1 MSNLVKLDV
10 NTYYDITVIGAGPAA
25 ISAAVY
31 SARKGLKT
39 SMIGDLV
46 GGQLLNTNDIE
57 NIIGIPL
64 TDGFSFSQ
72 QLEKHLSE
80 YEVAFHKG
88 HNVKEIKVV
97 DNEKIVLVDD
107 GLEFKTKTIIIATG
121 GKWRKLGIPGEN
133 EYSGKGVHYC
143 ATCDGPF
150 YRNKE
155 VAIVGGGNSGVE
167 AAIDLSNIVKKV
179 FLVEYLDELKA
190 DNVLIEKLATLSN
203 VEVMTSSSIKEVKGN
218 QFAESLY
225 IENRKN
231 NEKFDLN
238 VDGIFVEIGTVAN
251 TDFVSGLVKRNEKNE
266 IIIDS
271 NNMTSVDG
279 IFAAGDCTNTKFKQI
294 IIAMGEGA
302 KASLAAFE
310 YIIKNTK

>member
-31 SARKGLKT
+31 SARKGLKIA
-39 SMIGDLV
+39 MIGDLV

-107 GLEFKTKTIIIATG
+107 GQEFKTKTIIIATG

-203 VEVMTSSSIKEVKGN
+203 VEVMTSSSVKEVKGN

-231 NEKFDLN
+231 NEKSDLN

-251 TDFVSGLVKRNEKNE
+251 TDFVSELVKRNEKNE

>member
-46 GGQLLNTNDIE
+46 GGQVLNTNDIE

>member
-1 MSNLVKLDV
+1 
-10 NTYYDITVIGAGPAA
+10 
-25 ISAAVY
+25 
-31 SARKGLKT
+31 
-39 SMIGDLV
+39 
-46 GGQLLNTNDIE
+46 
-57 NIIGIPL
+57 
-64 TDGFSFSQ
+64 
-72 QLEKHLSE
+72 
-80 YEVAFHKG
+80 
-88 HNVKEIKVV
+88 
-97 DNEKIVLVDD
+97 
-107 GLEFKTKTIIIATG
+107 
-121 GKWRKLGIPGEN
+121 
-133 EYSGKGVHYC
+133 
-143 ATCDGPF
+143 
-150 YRNKE
+150 
-155 VAIVGGGNSGVE
+155 
-167 AAIDLSNIVKKV
+167 
-179 FLVEYLDELKA
+179 
-190 DNVLIEKLATLSN
+190 
-203 VEVMTSSSIKEVKGN
+203 MTSSSVKEVKGN

-231 NEKFDLN
+231 NEKSDLN

>member
-203 VEVMTSSSIKEVKGN
+203 VEVMTSSSVKEVKGN

>member
-39 SMIGDLV
+39 AMIGDLV

-107 GLEFKTKTIIIATG
+107 DQEFKTKTIIIATG

-203 VEVMTSSSIKEVKGN
+203 VEVMTSSSVKEVKGN

-231 NEKFDLN
+231 NEKSDLN

>member
-1 MSNLVKLDV
+1 MSNLIKLDV

-39 SMIGDLV
+39 AMIGDLV

-107 GLEFKTKTIIIATG
+107 GQEFKTKTIIIATG

-150 YRNKE
+150 YRNKD

-203 VEVMTSSSIKEVKGN
+203 VEVMTSSSVKEVKGN

-231 NEKFDLN
+231 NEKSDLN

>member
-39 SMIGDLV
+39 AMIGDLV

-107 GLEFKTKTIIIATG
+107 GQEFKTKTIIIATG

-133 EYSGKGVHYC
+133 EDSGKGVQYC

-231 NEKFDLN
+231 NEKSDLI

>member
-1 MSNLVKLDV
+1 MSNLIKLDV

-39 SMIGDLV
+39 AMIGDLV

-88 HNVKEIKVV
+88 HNVNEIKVV

-107 GLEFKTKTIIIATG
+107 GQEFKTKTIIIATG

-203 VEVMTSSSIKEVKGN
+203 VEVMTSSSVKEVKGN

-231 NEKFDLN
+231 NEKSDLN

>member
-225 IENRKN
+225 IENRKK